1 MSDEHTPT
9 PWGIPIYDNDTG
21 PNDEGF
27 YEWFEIPGVGKF
39 DKMSDALFVYRACNA
54 HDALVSALE
63 EVKLWIDN
71 WSPDFISDEEWPDTE
86 KKIDAALAL
95 AKGE

>member
-1 MSDEHTPT
+1 MSDKHTPT
-9 PWGIPIYDNDTG
+9 PWEIPIYDNDTG

-39 DKMSDALFVYRACNA
+39 DKFSNAIFVHRACNA
-54 HDALVSALE
+54 HDDLVEALKMITAE
-63 EVKLWIDN
+63 AKLDGLDKRPGWDC
-71 WSPDFISDEEWPDTE
+71 WVAMADE
-86 KKIDAALAL
+86 ALAL